1 MYSDTPL
8 EFDHAVKVGIVEG
21 NHILG
26 ENLRRAVD
34 ASPDTRC
41 VGVWHSAKECLQ
53 KVGEAR
59 PLIVL
64 MDIDLPGASGI
75 AATAALK
82 RLMPDVQVMI
92 VSLDADPQRISEA
105 IQAGACG
112 YFIKPT
118 SGGGQTSSGAVPPFG
133 CQRTVTEMARNVIEK
148 LHARGQKTKLDPASE
163 PLTSRETVVVRLIAE
178 GCTNKE
184 IACHMD
190 VGLETVRT
198 HIRTIFRKLCV
209 RSRTEV
215 AVKYLKSLK
224 NWSADE
230 MSAAS

>member
-53 KVGEAR
+53 KIGEAR
-59 PLIVL
+59 PLLVL
-64 MDIDLPGASGI
+64 MDLDLPGASGI

-118 SGGGQTSSGAVPPFG
+118 PVGGMVSSGAVPPFG

-148 LHARGQKTKLDPASE
+148 LHTRGQKTKLDPASE

-198 HIRTIFRKLCV
+198 HIRTIFRKLNV

>member
-26 ENLRRAVD
+26 ENLRHAVD

-53 KVGEAR
+53 KIGEAR

-64 MDIDLPGASGI
+64 MDIDLPGTSGI
-75 AATAALK
+75 VATAALK

-92 VSLDADPQRISEA
+92 ISLDANPQRIAEA
-105 IQAGACG
+105 IQAGASG

-118 SGGGQTSSGAVPPFG
+118 QASSGAVSPFG
-133 CQRTVTEMARNVIEK
+133 CERTVTEMARSVIEK
-148 LHARGQKTKLDPASE
+148 LHTRGQKTALDKTSE

-198 HIRTIFRKLCV
+198 HIRTIFRKLNV

-215 AVKYLKSLK
+215 AVRYLKSLK
-224 NWSADE
+224 NWKADE

>member
-8 EFDHAVKVGIVEG
+8 ESEHPVKIGIVEG

-26 ENLRRAVD
+26 ENLRRAVE
-34 ASPDTRC
+34 ANPDTRC

-53 KVGEAR
+53 HIGTAR

-64 MDIDLPGASGI
+64 MDIDLPGTSGI
-75 AATAALK
+75 TATAALK

-92 VSLDADPQRISEA
+92 VSLDANPERIAEA
-105 IQAGACG
+105 IAAGACG
-112 YFIKPT
+112 YFIRPT
-118 SGGGQTSSGAVPPFG
+118 VVSSGGVAPFG
-133 CQRTVTEMARNVIEK
+133 CERTVTEMARGVIAK
-148 LHARGQKTKLDPASE
+148 LHNRAPRPALDLQSE
-163 PLTSRETVVVRLIAE
+163 PLTQRETAVVRLIAE

-184 IACHMD
+184 IASHMD

-198 HIRTIFRKLCV
+198 HTRTIFRKLNV

-215 AVKYLKSLK
+215 AVKYLKSLE
-224 NWSADE
+224 NWKADE